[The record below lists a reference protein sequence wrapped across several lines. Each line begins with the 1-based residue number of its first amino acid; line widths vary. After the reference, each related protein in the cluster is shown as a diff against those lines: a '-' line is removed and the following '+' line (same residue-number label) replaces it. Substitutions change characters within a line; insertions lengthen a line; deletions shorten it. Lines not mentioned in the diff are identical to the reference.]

1 MNQDNQ
7 SDMPISDLPTALSN
21 PSLNAMALVGI
32 TRLEQLSQI
41 TEKELLALHGV
52 GPKTIRILAPVMA
65 ERGISFAPPTKTKT
79 EGK

>member
-1 MNQDNQ
+1 MNQLESGNTET
-7 SDMPISDLPTALSN
+7 SDLPSSLSN

-41 TEKELLALHGV
+41 TEKDLLALHGV

-65 ERGISFAPPTKTKT
+65 ERGISFAPPNKT
-79 EGK
+79 ESNDK